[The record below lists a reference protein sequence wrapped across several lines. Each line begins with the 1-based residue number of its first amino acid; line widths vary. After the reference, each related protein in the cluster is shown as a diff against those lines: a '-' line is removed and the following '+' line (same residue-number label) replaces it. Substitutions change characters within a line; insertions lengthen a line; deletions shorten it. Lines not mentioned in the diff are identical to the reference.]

1 MQTLRRVYIDE
12 AGDRG
17 VATGS
22 SRYFVVS
29 ALIVDGASDGSAR
42 EGLRQLKRT
51 LGRRSGETLH
61 FRKLS
66 HPQKVK
72 SCQEVAGLPVQCLTS
87 VVLCKQTLN
96 TPFPDGDLAYIAQ
109 PDPMYLWAIRLLL
122 ERISWFIRD
131 NGGGTSIVTFAHLKR
146 FPAKKLHDYREAL
159 RRSPTGIHWPSFEG
173 HHFCLGTPDSI
184 EMLQTADICASAL
197 FKAVEPDG
205 YGNIEPR
212 YLSELRPIIYRDP
225 RGQITSYGLKVFP
238 DIAVEH
244 GEGLSHLRDL

>member
-1 MQTLRRVYIDE
+1 MRRVYIDE

-17 VATGS
+17 VAARS

-29 ALIVDGASDGSAR
+29 ALIVDDASDANAR
-42 EGLRQLKRT
+42 EGLQRLRQILSR
-51 LGRRSGETLH
+51 GPGETLH
-61 FRKLS
+61 FRKLG

-72 SCQEVAGLPVQCLTS
+72 SCQEVASLPLQCLTS
-87 VVLCKQTLN
+87 VVLCKRTLN
-96 TPFPDGDLAYIAQ
+96 TPFPDGDLAYITQ

-159 RRSPTGIHWPSFEG
+159 RRSPRGIHWPSFEG
-173 HHFCLGTPDSI
+173 HRFRLGTPDSI
-184 EMLQTADICASAL
+184 EMLQIADICASAL
-197 FKAVEPDG
+197 FKAVEPDQ

-225 RGQITSYGLKVFP
+225 RGRITSFGLKVFP
-238 DIAVEH
+238 DSASEH
-244 GEGLSHLRDL
+244 GEALSHLRNL